1 MILGTP
7 KGGGGDDMGIRFAT
21 AECMGIADVVDDRC
35 DGHLRI
41 AQLRIHGSHVEL
53 MKQRMDDVCAPR

>member
-1 MILGTP
+1 
-7 KGGGGDDMGIRFAT
+7 MGIRFAT